1 MVFNKNYYTL
11 FVYRCGVIGLLILN
25 LALVFKNDY
34 VKGLMEQDEE
44 EKKKMIEEVKVL
56 GL

>member
-1 MVFNKNYYTL
+1 M
-11 FVYRCGVIGLLILN
+11 YRCGVIGLLVLN